1 MNNVDQVTVTV
12 TTSNPK
18 WALCHDWFFFGTTE
32 FFHVDN
38 FFFSGAH
45 EITFKNL
52 DRDGD
57 IDILHNGIQ
66 IYMFCDGYV
75 DTFISAFKTILA
87 FVGGISDDPTDPI
100 WGSHVPYYMEV
111 VNVEFLNETMGY
123 NL

>member
-1 MNNVDQVTVTV
+1 
-12 TTSNPK
+12 
-18 WALCHDWFFFGTTE
+18 
-32 FFHVDN
+32 
-38 FFFSGAH
+38 
-45 EITFKNL
+45 
-52 DRDGD
+52 
-57 IDILHNGIQ
+57 
-66 IYMFCDGYV
+66 MFCDGYV